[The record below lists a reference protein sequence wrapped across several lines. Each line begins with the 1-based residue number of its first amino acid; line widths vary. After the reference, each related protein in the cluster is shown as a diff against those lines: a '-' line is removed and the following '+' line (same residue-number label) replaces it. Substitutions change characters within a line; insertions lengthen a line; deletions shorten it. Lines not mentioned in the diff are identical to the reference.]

1 MLVTHFFVIR
11 YAQHVL
17 LGNVSCKSCIILKR
31 FIQKMFGCPLLATAR
46 FRSRAPLSG
55 TACHPTL
62 PHLLALT
69 FSVPA

>member
-31 FIQKMFGCPLLATAR
+31 FIQKMFD
-46 FRSRAPLSG
+46 
-55 TACHPTL
+55 
-62 PHLLALT
+62 
-69 FSVPA
+69 